1 MWILSFDK
9 PIFYSRGDLGL
20 HCPWSRPFCLL
31 KGCLVYAFVFFF
43 VLFFQYKVCVLRC
56 LSRLYTVYLSPALYC
71 LPKSFFLYL
80 WGGWQ
85 YKATNRI
92 LKISIECQNLTETV
106 DVFRYNF
113 HSFMVNHQ
121 FNIITD
127 FSLALSKYSIQ
138 TQPMYPALFWHAGR
152 LLGIAVILLNTGRKT
167 YIHSLYF

>member
-1 MWILSFDK
+1 MRTRAWHLCEFYLLTSPFFIQGVIWVYTVLGPVHFVYLRGVWCTLSF
-9 PIFYSRGDLGL
+9 
-20 HCPWSRPFCLL
+20 
-31 KGCLVYAFVFFF
+31 FF
-43 VLFFQYKVCVLRC
+43 FFQYKVCVLRC

-71 LPKSFFLYL
+71 LAKSFFLYL

-106 DVFRYNF
+106 DVFWYNF

-138 TQPMYPALFWHAGR
+138 TQPMYPALF
-152 LLGIAVILLNTGRKT
+152 
-167 YIHSLYF
+167 